1 MRIHEDDRHVAVGI
15 VPFTDHHISDGTDT
29 RSRLKGTV
37 SLSVASMVMAGG
49 FGPEARAQDA
59 TDLPPLE
66 VTATKPKPRPAAR
79 PAPPPRAPA
88 PVRAPVVQAPIIE
101 QPAPDYTAAPA
112 ATRGVGATSNF
123 TPASGNTLEAGTGL
137 GRLPG
142 TIQELPQTV
151 NVVPQRIIEEQKANT
166 LGQALRNVPGVTV
179 NLGEGGAGMNGD
191 QFRIRGFQAKGD
203 MYVDG
208 LRDFGVY
215 VRDTFATEEVQVIKG
230 PAAESFGIGTAG
242 GAINMRLKT
251 PQLQD
256 HVAVEGTAG
265 MGPMGRTTLDVNK
278 ALGPNTAARFVGL
291 WHDQEFVDRDL
302 TFSDRWG
309 VLGSLAFGINTD
321 TNLILSYF
329 HQTGDRLPD
338 TGVPLANPS
347 LQRDYPY
354 YIGKPVTE
362 FGVPRDN
369 SYGKVTDH
377 DEHDINMF
385 TARFSHQVAPW
396 LNFYNDSRLAF
407 YERDF
412 AHSFANC
419 DGVGDGG
426 ATQQCSRDVFNRRL
440 DTPYRLSNNGFIQDA
455 WGAQNITTAVA
466 NFATGSLKHEMVAG
480 IDLFY
485 QEDRRKALQQ
495 GPTEAGTI
503 LFPDNFGGR
512 DTVNH
517 LSRKRGEAEYLALF
531 ASERLWLTDT
541 FSVLGGVRWDDY
553 SATYWSTTNG
563 VYGPPLKSDTDFT
576 SPKASVIWEPT
587 QYQTYYASW
596 AESYSTLAGQFLSN
610 DNNSISDETLE
621 PEKNELWEIGAKISM
636 MEGRLG
642 LTGAIFRID
651 KDNPTVVDELTGDVV
666 PLGDTQRWRVEGIEL
681 GIAGQLTEAWS
692 MQLAYAY
699 LDSEVLFNS
708 AIGTDPN
715 SSSTVLVNQYKGNE
729 VPFVPHN
736 NFSVWTTYELSQ
748 AMNLGR
754 GITLIG
760 GGLTYSDEYFTHAR
774 NGSIIPSSISFDAL
788 ISYEIDGWGFAVNGY
803 NLTDELNYDAAQFN
817 NSPGPSRGM
826 RGRAVPSPGR
836 TVLFTVGK
844 KF

>member
-1 MRIHEDDRHVAVGI
+1 MRAGETDCLGAVAI
-15 VPFTDHHISDGTDT
+15 TPLTDNLGLDAANAHA
-29 RSRLKGTV
+29 RRKGTV
-37 SLSVASMVMAGG
+37 SLSVVSMMMAGG
-49 FGPEARAQDA
+49 LGTEARGQDA
-59 TDLPPLE
+59 ADLPPLE
-66 VTATKPKPRPAAR
+66 VTASKPKPRKPAPR
-79 PAPPPRAPA
+79 PSAAPPPRAPA
-88 PVRAPVVQAPIIE
+88 PVVQAPIVE
-101 QPAPDYTAAPA
+101 QPVPDYTAPA
-112 ATRGVGATSNF
+112 ATRGVGATNNL

-151 NVVPQRIIEEQKANT
+151 NVVPQKIIEEQKANT

-230 PAAESFGIGTAG
+230 PSAESFGFGTAG

-251 PQLQD
+251 PHLRD
-256 HVAVEGTAG
+256 EVAIEGTAG
-265 MGPMGRTTLDVNK
+265 MGPMARTTLDVNK
-278 ALGPNTAARFVGL
+278 ALGPNTAARFVGM
-291 WHDQEFVDRDL
+291 WHDQEFVDRDFV
-302 TFSDRWG
+302 FSDRWG

-338 TGVPLANPS
+338 QGVPIANPS

-354 YIGKPVTE
+354 YIGKPVAE

-369 SYGKVTDH
+369 FYGKLSDQ
-377 DEHDINMF
+377 DEHDIDMF

-396 LNFYNDSRLAF
+396 LMFYNDSRLAF

-419 DGVGDGG
+419 DAIGDPEDEEE
-426 ATQQCSRDVFNRRL
+426 QVCSRNVFNG
-440 DTPYRLSNNGFIQDA
+440 DFNTPYRLSNNGFVQDA

-466 NFATGSLKHEMVAG
+466 NFATGTFKHEVVAG

-485 QEDRRKALQQ
+485 QEDRRKTLSQ
-495 GPTEAGTI
+495 GPAPVGTI
-503 LFPDNFGGR
+503 LFPNPFGGE
-512 DTVNH
+512 DVIDP
-517 LSRKRGEAEYLALF
+517 LARKRGEAEYLALF

-553 SATYWSTTNG
+553 SAKFWSTTTG
-563 VYGPPLKSDTDFT
+563 AYGPPLEADTDFA

-587 QYQTYYASW
+587 EYQTYYASW
-596 AESYSTLAGQFLSN
+596 AQSYSTLAGQFLSN
-610 DNNSISDETLE
+610 DNNAITDETLE
-621 PEKNELWEIGAKISM
+621 PEKNELWEIGAKVITLG
-636 MEGRLG
+636 GRLG
-642 LTGAIFRID
+642 MTGALFRID
-651 KDNPTVVDELTGDVV
+651 KDNPTVVDEFTGDVV
-666 PLGDTQRWRVEGIEL
+666 PLGDTQKWRVQGIEFGL
-681 GIAGQLTEAWS
+681 TGQLTDAWS

-715 SSSTVLVNQYKGNE
+715 SPSTVLVNQYKGNE

-736 NFSVWTTYELSQ
+736 NFSVWTTYELSK

-760 GGLTYSDEYFTHAR
+760 GGLTYGDEYFTHAR
-774 NGSIIPSSISFDAL
+774 NGSIVPSSIALDAL

-817 NSPGPSRGM
+817 NSPGTSRGM
-826 RGRAVPSPGR
+826 RGRALPSPGR